1 MEIMEHDIKKILIPL
16 DFSRNPLNVV
26 NLAVQIAIQNSASLH
41 LLHVVDSNLLGSGSA
56 FSGKFFFHGAAILER
71 SEKKLQNLKETIEAQ
86 ANIPVVIE
94 SQVGELSAVVRD
106 YVPNHSIDLVLMSVG
121 LKKIS
126 HFFSTNKAYSV
137 VSQSEVPV
145 ITVPEFCKI
154 KELKTVIYPVREVDG
169 VISKLN
175 SLMPVLLRKKATVH
189 LFGVSSSQKR
199 EDASRPIGNALKFLK
214 VRMRRKKLEVGR
226 VDTVTTD
233 TPAKEILEQVSKLGP
248 DLLAVNVTT
257 ERSLKKLFKNNFTE
271 NIISK
276 SEVPVLFYRKNDP
289 DNLVQNYVQ
298 IPYPMY
304 PV

>member
-26 NLAVQIAIQNSASLH
+26 NLAVQIATQNSATLH

-71 SEKKLQNLKETIEAQ
+71 SERKLQKLKETIESQ
-86 ANIPVVIE
+86 ANIPVIIE
-94 SQVGELSAVVRD
+94 SQVGELTAVVRD
-106 YVPNHSIDLVLMSVG
+106 YVPKQNIDLVLMSVG
-121 LKKIS
+121 LKKITNL
-126 HFFSTNKAYSV
+126 FSTNKAYSV

-145 ITVPEFCKI
+145 ITVPEFCEI
-154 KELKTVIYPVREVDG
+154 KELRSVIYPVREVDG

-189 LFGVSSSQKR
+189 LFGVRSSQKR
-199 EDASRPIGNALKFLK
+199 EEDSRPIGNALKFLK

-233 TPAKEILEQVSKLGP
+233 SPAKEILAQVSKFGP

-276 SEVPVLFYRKNDP
+276 SEVPVLFYRKNEP
-289 DNLVQNYVQ
+289 ENLVQTYVQ